1 MANVL
6 KYPNDYLRIKTAR
19 VENFGPSLSHQG
31 SLLYK
36 MMIQENGAGLAATQ
50 IGINKRMFTI
60 HNKLMSHGTIVNPIW
75 RPAERSRK
83 FLAKEGCLS
92 FPGLFVSIKRV
103 DKITVQYQNI
113 HGKIFIKDIDGFAAH
128 VFQHESD
135 HLDGILMID
144 YLTRNDFKQE
154 D

>member
-1 MANVL
+1 MTSVL
-6 KYPNDYLRIKTAR
+6 KYPNDYLRVKTTK
-19 VENFGPSLSHQG
+19 VENFDLSLSRQS

-50 IGINKRMFTI
+50 IGMNKRMFAI
-60 HNKLMSHGTIVNPIW
+60 HNALMPHGIIVNPIW
-75 RPAERSRK
+75 RPSDKSKE

-92 FPGLFVSIKRV
+92 FPGLFISVKRV
-103 DKITVQYQNI
+103 DRITVQYQNI
-113 HGKIFIKDIDGFAAH
+113 HGKIFNKNIDGFAAH

-144 YLTRNDFKQE
+144 YLTGNDFKQE